1 MENYLTFRI
10 ARQDF
15 AMRAERVR
23 GLLPAHELIT
33 LEPHSPDSWIC
44 GVASV
49 KGRDFPV
56 IDLRGKFGI
65 ALGSQGREPLIVAVE
80 VVSITGMQRMLG
92 FVADRVSRSA
102 AAAPARFSQRIRQD
116 LGTLTA
122 RAGSGFDSDGAG
134 LVELDDVAGEVM
146 WRRLS
151 SLLSRESS
159 RLFACFDLKKSQPR
173 RPQNAI
179 ST

>member
-92 FVADRVSRSA
+92 FVADRVSEVRPLRQRDFRNGSVRISGRSRRVLD
-102 AAAPARFSQRIRQD
+102 PDLILTEQD
-116 LGTLTA
+116 WLNWTML
-122 RAGSGFDSDGAG
+122 
-134 LVELDDVAGEVM
+134 LV
-146 WRRLS
+146 
-151 SLLSRESS
+151 
-159 RLFACFDLKKSQPR
+159 K
-173 RPQNAI
+173 
-179 ST
+179 